1 MTPYTDPCCHGADVE
16 ASTRPRSATPLIN
29 HLRHRVVTALC
40 EERSTWRHLQSELWR
55 GSSGH
60 PVAPALSGPGRP
72 AAGKFSRK
80 LSGLKGRVGMREET
94 FEKLK
99 SLHRMPGRGGREP
112 GTAVGGGHGAGA
124 GQGTD
129 FLSRPRVCRVYG
141 MLRDLPGKQ
150 THQEALECYLLPPST
165 SLLALSLKVKVAQS
179 CPTLCDPVDY
189 TVHGI
194 LQARTLEWVAFP
206 FSRDRTQALC
216 LDPVL
221 SPSDT

>member
-1 MTPYTDPCCHGADVE
+1 M
-16 ASTRPRSATPLIN
+16 
-29 HLRHRVVTALC
+29 
-40 EERSTWRHLQSELWR
+40 
-55 GSSGH
+55 
-60 PVAPALSGPGRP
+60 
-72 AAGKFSRK
+72 
-80 LSGLKGRVGMREET
+80 
-94 FEKLK
+94 
-99 SLHRMPGRGGREP
+99 
-112 GTAVGGGHGAGA
+112 GGGHGAGA

-194 LQARTLEWVAFP
+194 LRAKILEWVAVL
-206 FSRDRTQALC
+206 FSRGSSQPKDQTQVSHIAGGFFTSRATQEALINYISIK
-216 LDPVL
+216 LEEIIKYTRGRV
-221 SPSDT
+221 